1 MDPASDLLV
10 RQCGWPLAQAEGE
23 SSPRKERKSEC
34 PVCSGHLPPS
44 LDRFGFE
51 ADKFSV
57 VRGFSVRILSL
68 GSDRNELRFKQ
79 AGSFSGHVRE
89 LTDSEGSGRQ
99 AWRLGSQKQCP
110 KSHRRARMGEKAW
123 PPGPE
128 RWLAP
133 LPSLE
138 LAFALPTYRPT
149 VLSAWPDFFALLASE
164 VVRSTRPRSSVS
176 N

>member
-1 MDPASDLLV
+1 MDPAHDLLV
-10 RQCGWPLAQAEGE
+10 RRCGCPLAQAQGE

-34 PVCSGHLPPS
+34 LVCSEHLPPS

-51 ADKFSV
+51 ADKGSAA
-57 VRGFSVRILSL
+57 RGFSVRILT
-68 GSDRNELRFKQ
+68 GSDRNELKCKQ
-79 AGSFSGHVRE
+79 AGSFSALVRE
-89 LTDSEGSGRQ
+89 LAGSEGWGRQ

-110 KSHRRARMGEKAW
+110 RSHCRARMGGGEW
-123 PPGPE
+123 PGPE

-149 VLSAWPDFFALLASE
+149 VVSAWPDFFALLASE
-164 VVRSTRPRSSVS
+164 VV
-176 N
+176 